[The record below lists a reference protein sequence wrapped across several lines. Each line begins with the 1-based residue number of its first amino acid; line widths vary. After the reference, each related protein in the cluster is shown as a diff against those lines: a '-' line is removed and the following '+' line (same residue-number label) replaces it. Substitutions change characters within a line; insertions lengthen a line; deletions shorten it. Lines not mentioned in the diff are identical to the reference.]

1 MVCSS
6 RRVRVGALR
15 SSVVRL
21 AVVQEQILAP
31 VPGGTGRYT
40 RELTEALART
50 APDGAEITG
59 WTAWYRDVDAA
70 RVPGVAGP
78 TRLPLPRRLLA
89 EAWRRG
95 VGPRPR
101 RADVVHAPTLQ
112 VPPATSAALVV
123 TVHDAVPWTHPET
136 MTPRGVA
143 WHRAM
148 AGHAAARAAAIVV
161 PTHAVAAEL
170 TEHLAV
176 ADRLHVVGEGV
187 TDRLRVPPDAG
198 QRARA
203 LALPD
208 SPYLLS
214 LATLEPRKGL
224 DVLLEALATSAAP
237 QVPLLLVG
245 QPGWGGVDP
254 VRAAEELGL
263 PAGRVRVLGRLS
275 DEDLATVL
283 SRSAALVA
291 PSRAEGFGLPVLEAM
306 AAGVPVV
313 SSSAA
318 ALVEVGGG
326 ATVTTPVGD
335 PEALADA
342 LSRVLTDEDL
352 RARLVTAGRA
362 RAATFSWA
370 DSARRMWELY
380 GSL

>member
-1 MVCSS
+1 
-6 RRVRVGALR
+6 
-15 SSVVRL
+15 VRL

-40 RELTEALART
+40 RELTEALAGT
-50 APDGAEITG
+50 APAGAQITG
-59 WTAWYRDVDAA
+59 WTAWYRDVGAA

-101 RADVVHAPTLQ
+101 GADVVHAPTLQ
-112 VPPATSAALVV
+112 VPPRSRAALVV

-148 AGHAAARAAAIVV
+148 ADHAAARAAAIVV
-161 PTHAVAAEL
+161 PTQAVAAEL
-170 TEHLAV
+170 TRYLPV
-176 ADRLHVVGEGV
+176 AGRVHVVGEGV
-187 TDRLRVPPDAG
+187 TDRLRVPGDAA
-198 QRARA
+198 QRRRA
-203 LALPD
+203 LDLPAGG
-208 SPYLLS
+208 YLLS

-224 DVLLEALATSAAP
+224 DVLLQALADGGAP
-237 QVPLLLVG
+237 PVPLLLVG

-254 VRAAEELGL
+254 VRAAAELGL

-275 DEDLATVL
+275 DADLATVL
-283 SRSAALVA
+283 AAAAALVM

-313 SSSAA
+313 SSDAA

-335 PEALADA
+335 AGALAEA
-342 LSRVLTDEDL
+342 LSRVCTDDLL
-352 RARLVTAGRA
+352 RAGLVTAGRA
-362 RAATFSWA
+362 RAAAFSWEDA
-370 DSARRMWELY
+370 ARRMWELY
-380 GSL
+380 AAL

>member
-1 MVCSS
+1 VCSS
-6 RRVRVGALR
+6 RRDHARALR

-50 APDGAEITG
+50 APAGAVITG
-59 WTAWYRDVDAA
+59 WTAWYRDVGAA
-70 RVPGVAGP
+70 RVPGVSGP

-101 RADVVHAPTLQ
+101 GADVVHAPTLQ
-112 VPPATSAALVV
+112 VPPASSAALVV
-123 TVHDAVPWTHPET
+123 TIHDAVPWTHPET

-148 AGHAAARAAAIVV
+148 ADHAAARAAAIVV

-170 TEHLAV
+170 TDHLAV
-176 ADRLHVVGEGV
+176 AGRVHVVGEGV
-187 TDRLRVPPDAG
+187 TDRLRVPRDAE

-254 VRAAEELGL
+254 VGAAAELGL

-275 DEDLATVL
+275 DEDLATTL

-313 SSSAA
+313 SSQAA

-335 PEALADA
+335 PEALAEA
-342 LSRVLTDEDL
+342 LSRVLTDDDL
-352 RARLVTAGRA
+352 RAGLVTAGRA
-362 RAATFSWA
+362 RAATFSWD
-370 DSARRMWELY
+370 DSARQMWQLY